1 MRPYLAIIKDSFRE
15 ALASRVLY
23 IVLILITLLLLI
35 VAPLTYRQELTTGL
49 RGGEIDQWPELIEK
63 LKEGERDSKP
73 TPARRMWSLLT
84 PEDQKLIKDFKRLKK
99 QPQLKDVNEFTSS
112 IREVSKSLDK
122 LVKRTDLYDKESFR
136 SVTLSFEG
144 RRLVSGGVEKL
155 DEQDVKR
162 LNRILFEASFPGL
175 VAVSP
180 STSMQLRY
188 SLFGDFLPPLPLT
201 KGDFR
206 AALARA
212 MPLVI
217 DKGLLA
223 IGLLIAILVTAPI
236 IPQTFDP
243 GSLHLLL
250 SKPIGRSLL
259 FLTKFAGGCAFVFV
273 CASYLFGGLWLILGA
288 RFGIWE
294 ARIFYCVP
302 LYVFVFAVYY
312 SVAALAGLYWRNTIV
327 SIVIV
332 IVFWGLCFVLGVG
345 KDRTEGLVNK
355 YRITRIIPAKD
366 DLMAVDQDHTP
377 LAWDADAKDWK
388 SVFVTDEAA
397 QFKFFM
403 SLANLPQM
411 DPVYDQKNDQLV
423 GVILSFS
430 NGQQMVAGGTRKN
443 NWKPVEGP
451 PAPIAPRMM
460 LVEPDGTPLLVTN
473 FGFHRFTGEIKPQTD
488 PVKFLGYTLPGF
500 NRGAVTE
507 AGPTPAQSWSS
518 EMSAAMDPKSG
529 LLAVYNVG
537 ELITFTKGSG
547 NRYQEEKKRKVVEK
561 EKFPATIAIGGGVIL
576 VARKANGEVL
586 LCDAKSLEQKQA
598 MTLEMESRPIGAA
611 ASPDGKTFALWFE
624 NNRLWLIDSTSGQAE
639 VADVSGQR
647 DISAAAFRASGTLV
661 VADRTRR
668 LTEYDLADM
677 SVKNRLTPPMTI
689 SERAYRYVLRP
700 TYAICPK
707 PGEFYKTVQY
717 LLADSAQ
724 KAARKSEDEGVVVEA
739 LESNPLDNHP
749 WSPVWSSAIFMAVML
764 ALGCVYMHWQEF

>member
-15 ALASRVLY
+15 ALASRILY
-23 IVLILITLLLLI
+23 IVLILITLLLLVI
-35 VAPLTYRQELTTGL
+35 APLTFRQELTIGL
-49 RGGEIDQWPELIEK
+49 RGGDVDQWPELIEK
-63 LKEGERDSKP
+63 LKEGELASKP
-73 TPARRMWSLLT
+73 TPAKRMWQLLT
-84 PEDQKLIKDFKRLKK
+84 PDDQKLIKDFKRLKK
-99 QPQLKDVNEFTSS
+99 QPQLKDVNEFTSN
-112 IREVSKSLDK
+112 IREVGKALDK
-122 LVKRTDLYDKESFR
+122 LIKRTDLYDKESFR

-144 RRLVSGGVEKL
+144 RRLVSSGVDKL

-162 LNRILFEASFPGL
+162 LNRILFESSFPGL

-188 SLFGDFLPPLPLT
+188 SLAGDFAPPLPLT

-206 AALARA
+206 GALARA

-223 IGLLIAILVTAPI
+223 IGLLIAILVTSPI

-259 FLTKFAGGCAFVFV
+259 FLTKFTGGCAFVFL
-273 CASYLFGGLWLILGA
+273 CAGYLFAGLWLILGA

-294 ARIFYCVP
+294 PRIFYCVP

-312 SVAALAGLYWRNTIV
+312 SVAALAGLFWRNTIV
-327 SIVIV
+327 SIIIV
-332 IVFWGLCFVLGVG
+332 VVFWGICFGLGVG
-345 KDRTEGLVNK
+345 KDRTEGIVRK

-377 LAWDADAKDWK
+377 LAWDADAKNWK
-388 SVFVTDEAA
+388 TVFMTDEAA
-397 QFKFFM
+397 QLKFFM
-403 SLANLPQM
+403 SLASLPQV
-411 DPVYDQKNDQLV
+411 DPVYDQKNDQLA

-460 LVEPDGTPLLVTN
+460 LLEPDGSPLLVTN
-473 FGFHRFTGEIKPQTD
+473 FGFHRFTGEIRPQTD
-488 PVKFLGYTLPGF
+488 PVKFLGYTLPGL
-500 NRGAVTE
+500 NRGAVSE

-518 EMSAAMDPKSG
+518 EVTAAIDPKSG
-529 LLAVYNVG
+529 VLAVYNVG

-547 NRYQEEKKRKVVEK
+547 GRYQQEEKFKAVEK
-561 EKFPATIAIGGGVIL
+561 EKFPATIAVGGGVIL
-576 VARKANGEVL
+576 VARRANGEVL
-586 LCDAKSLEQKQA
+586 LHDSKSLEHKQTI
-598 MTLEMESRPIGAA
+598 TLEKESRPVGAA
-611 ASPDGKTFALWFE
+611 ASPDGKTFALWFD
-624 NNRLWLIDSTSGQAE
+624 NNRLWLVDSASGNAE
-639 VADVSGQR
+639 VANVAGQR

-668 LTEYDLADM
+668 LTEYDVANM
-677 SVKNRLTPPMTI
+677 SVKSRLTPPMTI
-689 SERAYRYVLRP
+689 SERAFRYALRP
-700 TYAICPK
+700 AYSICPK

-724 KAARKSEDEGVVVEA
+724 KAAKKSEDEGVVVEA
-739 LESNPLDNHP
+739 MEANPLDNHP

-764 ALGCVYMHWQEF
+764 ALGCAYMHWQEF